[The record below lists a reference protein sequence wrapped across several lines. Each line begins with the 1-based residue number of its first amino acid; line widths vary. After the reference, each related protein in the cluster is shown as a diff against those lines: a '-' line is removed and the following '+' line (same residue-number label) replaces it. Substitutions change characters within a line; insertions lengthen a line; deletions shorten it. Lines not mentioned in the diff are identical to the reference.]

1 MWFSEAEV
9 IERDILSWLVLGL
22 PGWLFSPTIFCIT
35 GSAEPILRAGGPLIT
50 SQAILTSSKECF
62 RLHGFT
68 QWKPTATLLRV
79 NLKTVFACFYFNFL
93 IKNGLLACM
102 HQSPGTFD
110 VPIPIVF
117 NMPKWVVL

>member
-22 PGWLFSPTIFCIT
+22 PGRLLPPTFFCIT

-79 NLKTVFACFYFNFL
+79 NLKTVFACFYFNIAIRTVYWRVCTSTQAGSMFL
-93 IKNGLLACM
+93 I
-102 HQSPGTFD
+102 
-110 VPIPIVF
+110 PILC